1 MKNRTTTTYLMGEEG
16 VTDSTGDRSRPLE
29 TWFEKEPNLKRV
41 QNSAEHKK
49 GSMGVGSTAKLS
61 PALEQRQTAEQR
73 RLTETCCATCSNV
86 LTSTATVGSPLP
98 AKKAGIPGRP
108 LLPMLAMVT
117 AFDMLLSDVP
127 LIWTGI
133 HVVELL
139 PPVKLVDKGRKFG

>member
-1 MKNRTTTTYLMGEEG
+1 MVMKIPTWLAVASGLTLMGEEG
-16 VTDSTGDRSRPLE
+16 VTDSTGDSSRPLE
-29 TWFEKEPNLKRV
+29 TWLEKEPNCKIE
-41 QNSAEHKK
+41 SDT
-49 GSMGVGSTAKLS
+49 G
-61 PALEQRQTAEQR
+61 
-73 RLTETCCATCSNV
+73 ATTN
-86 LTSTATVGSPLP
+86 STATVGSPLP

-139 PPVKLVDKGRKFG
+139 PPVNLVDKGRKFG